1 MQRPARK
8 KGNKKPKKSKSK
20 HKRTGRKCPTDIDE
34 EVIVDATV
42 CDACGGDRL
51 SKVLDEY
58 ERIITDIQQV
68 KAKITKI
75 SIKRRRCT
83 DCKKLVSG
91 KTVLALP
98 HSRFGIN
105 FMMMVTVLKLHG
117 MSNLRIR
124 EIVAMIYTISITE
137 SAINRMV
144 LRMARKLGPLYEQI
158 RKEVRQFPTCNGDE
172 SFWRVDGV
180 THWLWVVVTK
190 YARPVSHRQ
199 DQKRHRTKKD
209 AWPRIWRGCWI

>member
-1 MQRPARK
+1 MQETLMQRPARK

-68 KAKITKI
+68 KAKITKMF
-75 SIKRRRCT
+75 IKRRRCT

-91 KTVLALP
+91 KTALALP

-172 SFWRVDGV
+172 SSWRVDGV

-209 AWPRIWRGCWI
+209 AWPRI